1 MQHKLCAHCGGEF
14 LYHQNVCHA
23 DYFLSKGVALGD
35 TQRGNQ
41 NKGDASL
48 AEALVVELKV
58 EVGLVKLKKV
68 MQELID
74 DKGRLS
80 YLVYS
85 YITILSSTGITF
97 TVRCE
102 HHRVDWAK
110 VSLHLVEGI
119 LINVSR
125 KMPMC
130 LLGL

>member
-1 MQHKLCAHCGGEF
+1 M
-14 LYHQNVCHA
+14 
-23 DYFLSKGVALGD
+23 SKEVALGD
-35 TQRGNQ
+35 AQKGNQ
-41 NKGDASL
+41 NKGNVSL

-68 MQELID
+68 MSELID
-74 DKGRLS
+74 AKGRLS

-97 TVRCE
+97 TVRRE

-110 VSLHLVEGI
+110 VSLHLVEGV

-125 KMPMC
+125 KLPMC
-130 LLGL
+130 LFEL